1 MKLNDLKS
9 LSDQKESKRSQY
21 EELIKNADQLFT
33 ENNFIESQSKY
44 QEALNLFGN
53 EFYPKKKLSEIKVK
67 LEEIQ
72 SREEVEKNY
81 QNIISRADA
90 LRDENKYLEAK
101 LAYQKANLILPQ
113 NTYPG
118 EQIEIIE
125 KALIKQREDQT
136 KMEYDN
142 VIKIADENFN
152 NKKYVEARDLY
163 KKARGIDFNS
173 DYPNQK
179 IVEIN
184 QLLSE
189 ISSREND
196 EKRNTA
202 LQNRFDALILKA
214 EDAKAN
220 NQLS

>member
-1 MKLNDLKS
+1 M
-9 LSDQKESKRSQY
+9 
-21 EELIKNADQLFT
+21 
-33 ENNFIESQSKY
+33 
-44 QEALNLFGN
+44 
-53 EFYPKKKLSEIKVK
+53 K

-220 NQLS
+220 NQLGKAKEFYLQASKILPNDPNPNSKIVEIEKLMIDQFSNKSKKKYDDFMAKAEKFLVIKIMISL